1 MSAAHS
7 PKGIA
12 GQRARLLAG
21 LAVALVASCEWFS
34 KDPVVP
40 AATYTLTVAASGTG
54 DGRVTGDGINCVI
67 QAGTVSGA
75 CTTNDVVANV
85 DFELTA
91 SVNDP
96 SLIVGWTGCAVDD
109 GFTKCR
115 INSFRA
121 LTVTVAIER
130 VSLVEI
136 MPAEVALELGDFPQ
150 VLTASARN
158 SHDELIPLIVG
169 PDFDR
174 EFVWT
179 VDNPAVAEVLS
190 GSGEESTMA
199 DVSPVAPGATT
210 VRAGIAGITG
220 SAGVTVV
227 DGSVID
233 ATIRGIVR
241 DTLSGPGL
249 QDVFVQAVH
258 ETSGGLP
265 PVLTDATGAYEIPV
279 TEAGVFSLCAIASI
293 PRNAAPQ
300 RFVNTNCAGET
311 VTVVGSGDY
320 PLDLTIETGYYLAI
334 TGGPY
339 DLTAAAGSTVPL
351 TFGYRAWNRSSVPVT
366 TSWIVVGLEVS
377 SGMLQSQATAL
388 GANAG
393 PFGNPNLPA
402 AGPGPVTV
410 QLTAPAAAGSYDI
423 YARLL
428 PVATAADA
436 TAAYVSGFPAA
447 RERNYVRIGT
457 LTVTSL

>member
-1 MSAAHS
+1 VSAVHS
-7 PKGIA
+7 PKVIA
-12 GQRARLLAG
+12 RRARLLAG
-21 LAVALVASCEWFS
+21 LAAVLVTSCDSCGQGPAE
-34 KDPVVP
+34 PVV
-40 AATYTLTVAASGTG
+40 TYSLTVAASGTG
-54 DGRVTGDGINCVI
+54 DGRVTGLGFDCVVR
-67 QAGTVSGA
+67 AGTVSGA
-75 CTTNDVVANV
+75 CTNEVIAENG
-85 DFELTA
+85 FALTA
-91 SVNDP
+91 SVDEP
-96 SLIVGWTGCAVDD
+96 SLITGWTNCTIDD
-109 GFTKCR
+109 TYTQCGR
-115 INSFRA
+115 DVLVRDM
-121 LTVTVAIER
+121 TVTVSIER

-136 MPAEVALELGDFPQ
+136 MPAAVALELGDFPQ
-150 VLTASARN
+150 PLTALARN

-190 GSGEESTMA
+190 GSGPGSTMA

-233 ATIRGIVR
+233 ATIRGTVR
-241 DTLSGPGL
+241 DTMSGPGL
-249 QDVFVQAVH
+249 QDVFVQAIH
-258 ETSGGLP
+258 EMSGGLP

-311 VTVVGSGDY
+311 VTVIGSGDY

-339 DLTAAAGSTVPL
+339 DLMATAGSSVPL

-366 TSWIVVGLEVS
+366 TSWIAIGLEVS
-377 SGMLQSQATAL
+377 SGVLQGQATAL

-410 QLTAPAAAGSYDI
+410 QLTAPATVGSYDI

-428 PVATAADA
+428 PLATAAEA
-436 TAAYVSGFPAA
+436 TAAFESGFPTA
-447 RERNYVRIGT
+447 RERNYVKIGT
-457 LTVTSL
+457 LTVTSF